1 MRPLRCWDMSCCWL
15 ARPPGAVVLRLRRHG
30 HRHACWSAG
39 GGGERVYG
47 RSSMSL
53 RLVVRRGVVS
63 REGERRASDVKEV
76 WTGLSVVRWLAVQG
90 EMRYTN
96 RALARPVIEQ
106 FRRLV
111 HARALRTHEM
121 ARRGGALALKPG
133 SSSQRA
139 PDRARPAPVPAKRPA
154 ASQPEPAARTTGRA
168 LIGTQPTNAVS
179 RCCIMH
185 HRVCATLSRLHHQ
198 AVEPSACSRPPSLR
212 RCKKPSRQIHRRLP
226 HTRTWPLGLRRG
238 RAAAC
243 GPTSVARLG
252 PSVEAAAVIGFPPFF
267 EKPSDL
273 HSNSPLP
280 SDATTIAPS
289 ANHCA
294 ALPSLSPLRS
304 PSSALLPEIR
314 LPAVRACE

>member
-1 MRPLRCWDMSCCWL
+1 MRPLRCWDMGCCWL

-121 ARRGGALALKPG
+121 ARRGGGPRLEAWQQLSA
-133 SSSQRA
+133 
-139 PDRARPAPVPAKRPA
+139 RARQSQ
-154 ASQPEPAARTTGRA
+154 ASA
-168 LIGTQPTNAVS
+168 
-179 RCCIMH
+179 
-185 HRVCATLSRLHHQ
+185 
-198 AVEPSACSRPPSLR
+198 
-212 RCKKPSRQIHRRLP
+212 
-226 HTRTWPLGLRRG
+226 
-238 RAAAC
+238 
-243 GPTSVARLG
+243 
-252 PSVEAAAVIGFPPFF
+252 
-267 EKPSDL
+267 
-273 HSNSPLP
+273 SP
-280 SDATTIAPS
+280 
-289 ANHCA
+289 C
-294 ALPSLSPLRS
+294 
-304 PSSALLPEIR
+304 
-314 LPAVRACE
+314 